1 MGRPEALDCLEVA
14 ALQVETAIG
23 VLLARAG
30 REAHRYT
37 TEPLTT
43 GGNNRV
49 FRVTAGAE
57 RFVAKWYYHDA
68 RDPRDRLHAEFSF
81 LEHVWGLGLRCVP
94 RPLACDRDANL
105 ALYEYIDGRHV
116 APEDLGEARL
126 LEAARF
132 FAALNQEHSRSRAG
146 SLPVASEACFSVA
159 EHLRMVDARL
169 ERFAARPAES
179 LIDQE
184 ARSFVEVLRRRW
196 LDERG
201 RIASRSSD
209 PEERLPDH
217 WRCLSPS
224 DFGFHNV
231 LLRLDGQ
238 LCFFDFEY
246 AGWDDPAKAF
256 GDFFAHPGVP
266 VPRAHASRFLA
277 EAAAPFERP
286 EALIERARLLEP
298 VFRVKWCC
306 IILNEFLPEE
316 AERRRFANPA
326 SDPQTRKHRQLDKA
340 RRLFATLTP

>member
-1 MGRPEALDCLEVA
+1 MA
-14 ALQVETAIG
+14 APHVETAIG
-23 VLLARAG
+23 ALLARAG

-37 TEPLTT
+37 AEPLAT

-49 FRVTAGAE
+49 FRVTAGTE
-57 RFVAKWYYHDA
+57 RFIAKWYYH
-68 RDPRDRLHAEFSF
+68 DPRDRLHAEFSF
-81 LEHVWGLGLRCVP
+81 LEHVWRLGLRCVP
-94 RPLACDRDANL
+94 RPLTCDRDAHL

-116 APEDLGEARL
+116 APEDLGEARVV
-126 LEAARF
+126 EAARF
-132 FAALNQEHSRSRAG
+132 FAALNQGHSRSRAAA
-146 SLPVASEACFSVA
+146 LPVASEACFSVA

-169 ERFAARPAES
+169 ERLTAMPAES
-179 LIDQE
+179 LIDRE
-184 ARSFVEVLRRRW
+184 ARSFVEALRRRW
-196 LDERG
+196 SDERDL
-201 RIASRSSD
+201 IASRTRN
-209 PEERLPDH
+209 PEERLPDC

-224 DFGFHNV
+224 DFGFHNA

-256 GDFFAHPGVP
+256 GDFVAQPGVP
-266 VPRAHASRFLA
+266 VLPAHAEPFVA

-286 EALIERARLLEP
+286 EALIEHARLLEP

-306 IILNEFLPEE
+306 IILNEFLPEA

-340 RRLFATLTP
+340 RRLFATLPP